1 MLDAHQLNVFLVAAE
16 TLNFT
21 QTAKKLHMTQP
32 SVSQHIQALEKHF
45 NIPLFLRKGRH
56 LDLSDAGKNLL
67 PLARNLVKMSINIE
81 DTMESLKGGVYGHLM
96 VGCGTSPGKYILPRI
111 LTNFHKEHSQVK
123 VTCNVTNQTDAI
135 RMLSEGEVHIGLSSE
150 KLENSNYIEF
160 DKFLTD
166 PVELIVPL
174 NHPWARKKV
183 IEPEELFE
191 GEFIMREETSGT
203 FRAVQAA
210 LFERGLDIAKLKIL
224 LTVSNSEAIALS
236 VQEGLGAG
244 FVSKL
249 VVSRFTRNC
258 AATVKIKGISISQ
271 NIYLGFQKRYPESAA
286 QKAFWA
292 FARKIN
298 LEKSVDFYSRSEV
311 FMNVMENLATV

>member
-21 QTAKKLHMTQP
+21 QTAKILHMTQP
-32 SVSQHIQALEKHF
+32 SVSQHIQSLEKNF
-45 NIPLFLRKGRH
+45 GMDLFLRKGRH
-56 LDLSDAGKNLL
+56 LELSDAGKNLL

-123 VTCNVTNQTDAI
+123 VTCNVTNQTEAI

-150 KLENSNYIEF
+150 QLESNSYIDFER
-160 DKFLTD
+160 FLTD

-174 NHPWARKKV
+174 NHPWAEKKE
-183 IEPEELFE
+183 IESEELFE
-191 GEFIMREETSGT
+191 AEYIMREETSGT
-203 FRAVQAA
+203 YRAVESA
-210 LFERGLDIAKLKIL
+210 FYENGLNINKLKTL

-249 VVSRFTRNC
+249 VVVRFLHNSV
-258 AATVKIKGISISQ
+258 ATVKIKGVTINQ
-271 NIYLGFQKRYPESAA
+271 DIYLGFQKRYPQSAA
-286 QKAFWA
+286 QKAFRT
-292 FARKIN
+292 FAEKIN
-298 LEKSVDFYSRSEV
+298 LEQSVDFYSRSRAYEDL
-311 FMNVMENLATV
+311 NPGC